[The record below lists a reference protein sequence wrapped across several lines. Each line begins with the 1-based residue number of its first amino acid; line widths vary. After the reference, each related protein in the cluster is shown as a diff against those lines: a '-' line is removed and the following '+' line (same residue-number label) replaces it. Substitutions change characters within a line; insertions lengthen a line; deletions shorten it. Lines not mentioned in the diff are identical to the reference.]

1 MFKRIL
7 VPLDGSSLAECVL
20 PHVIALSKP
29 YNASVTV
36 LQVHKRPKIVT
47 GQLQPVA
54 PFNWHVSRMEAQKY
68 LESVTA
74 KLIAAGVRA
83 NHGLIDGLA
92 SDSIIKY
99 AQENEIDLLIL
110 SSHGDNG
117 LSGWNISS
125 VALKVVARALVPTMI
140 IRAYEPIKQEISTEG
155 YRKVLIPLD
164 TSPRAECALTVA
176 TSIVRYYQA
185 RLLLSHVVRRPKILS
200 RSPLTP
206 EDIELIEKLTNR
218 NHEEAKKYLD
228 YLLFQLNAEGID
240 TQKRLVIADKP
251 AVALCNLVIAENPE
265 LVIINAHGYT
275 GETKWPYGNIV
286 EKFINYCHI
295 PLIIYQDFSP
305 KEIELTKAEILSK
318 ETTGH

>member
-1 MFKRIL
+1 
-7 VPLDGSSLAECVL
+7 
-20 PHVIALSKP
+20 
-29 YNASVTV
+29 
-36 LQVHKRPKIVT
+36 
-47 GQLQPVA
+47 
-54 PFNWHVSRMEAQKY
+54 MEALKY

-74 KLIAAGVRA
+74 KLQGVGVRA
-83 NHGLIDGLA
+83 NHKLIDGLV
-92 SDSIIKY
+92 SDTIVKY

-140 IRAYEPIKQEISTEG
+140 IRAYEPIKQEISNEG
-155 YRKVLIPLD
+155 YKKVLIPLD

-176 TSIVRYYQA
+176 TSIVRHYQA
-185 RLLLSHVVRRPKILS
+185 SLILTHVVRRPKILS
-200 RSPLTP
+200 RSPLLP

-228 YLLFQLNAEGID
+228 YLLLQLSADQIN
-240 TQKRLVIADKP
+240 TQLRLIIHDKP
-251 AVALCNLVIAENPE
+251 SAALCDLVSDEKPD

-286 EKFINYCHI
+286 EKFINYCHT